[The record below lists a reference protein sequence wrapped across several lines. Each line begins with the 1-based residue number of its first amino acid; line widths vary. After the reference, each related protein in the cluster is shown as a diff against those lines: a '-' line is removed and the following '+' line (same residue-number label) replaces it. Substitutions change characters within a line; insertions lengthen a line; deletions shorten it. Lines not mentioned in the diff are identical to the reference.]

1 MKPRLLD
8 DVTRCYD
15 DTCRERE
22 TCLRWIERNGGDKWT
37 PKTQSLRVKT
47 TKQCYAKIEKA

>member
-1 MKPRLLD
+1 MKPQLPH

-15 DTCRERE
+15 DTCSERE

-47 TKQCYAKIEKA
+47 TKRCYAKIEKA